1 LQDQVN
7 AKPRAKKVNMNN
19 NKIYC
24 ENFAGEFVGIFIL
37 VFFGCGA
44 VAASVLFSA
53 QLGLFQVAM
62 IFGIGVTLGIYA
74 SRYLSCAHLNPAVSI
89 AMVVSGRMSLKKLP
103 VYFLAQLLGAFLAA
117 ACLYALFSSS
127 ISAFEHAAGITRG
140 APESIVT
147 AMMFGEYFP
156 NPGMAQQV
164 IVSHLGAAFAEG
176 IGTFIL
182 VMVIF
187 LLTESCNVGR
197 PESSFAPILIGAT
210 VTAIIVVIAP
220 LTQAGLNPARDFG
233 PRLFSYFAGWH
244 NIAIPGPR
252 DGFFTVYI
260 LSPIIGGACAAL
272 FFSRVIEPL
281 MKKKNTC
288 CSAQER
294 H

>member
-1 LQDQVN
+1 MSN
-7 AKPRAKKVNMNN
+7 KV
-19 NKIYC
+19 YY
-24 ENFAGEFVGIFIL
+24 ENFIGEFVGIFIL

-44 VAASVLFSA
+44 VAVSTLFSA
-53 QLGLFQVAM
+53 QLGIFHVAA

-103 VYFLAQLLGAFLAA
+103 VYFLAQFLGAFLAA
-117 ACLYALFSSS
+117 ACLYALFSNS
-127 ISAFEHAAGITRG
+127 ISAFEHGAGITRG

-156 NPGMAQQV
+156 NPGLGQQV
-164 IVSHLGAAFAEG
+164 IISHLGAAFAEG
-176 IGTFIL
+176 IGAFLL
-182 VMVIF
+182 VIMIF
-187 LLTESCNVGR
+187 LFTESCNVGR
-197 PESSFAPILIGAT
+197 PESSFAPILIGAV

-244 NIAIPGPR
+244 NIAIPGPMH
-252 DGFFTVYI
+252 GFFTVYI
-260 LSPIIGGACAAL
+260 LSPIIGGVYAAL

-288 CSAQER
+288 CPIGSR
-294 H
+294 